1 MLTLPTGIQDLLD
14 EGRYAIRYM
23 ILVEKD
29 GGDEGVWN
37 GAYSLSSGGV
47 IYTPLAGNM
56 VISEVPASSNLDS
69 DRVKVDVTHLLPA
82 VAGIL
87 DNDDWHQRPCTLFL
101 AFLDD
106 GGEVQ
111 HVMARF
117 SGFLDTAEITDVADD
132 LCTLSISIESN
143 ARELSRASGRTRND
157 ADQRRVSA
165 TDGFFKHAANA
176 NSDANIYW
184 GRKGP
189 QYPTTAKKR

>member
-1 MLTLPTGIQDLLD
+1 MLSLPTGISDLLD

-29 GGDEGVWN
+29 GGDVGIWN
-37 GAYSLSSGGV
+37 GAYSLLSSGV
-47 IYTPLAGNM
+47 TYTPLAGNM
-56 VISEVPASSNLDS
+56 IVSEVPASSNLDS
-69 DRVKVDVTHLLPA
+69 DRVQVQVTHLLPA

-87 DNDDWHQRPCTLFL
+87 DDDDWHQRPCTLFL
-101 AFLDD
+101 AFLNDA
-106 GGEVQ
+106 GGVQ

-117 SGFLDTAEITDVADD
+117 SGFLDTAEITDAADD

-143 ARELSRASGRTRND
+143 ARELSRANGRTRND

-176 NSDANIYW
+176 ASDTSIYW

-189 QYPTTAKKR
+189 QYPAKAK

>member
-1 MLTLPTGIQDLLD
+1 MLSLPTGISDLLD

-29 GGDEGVWN
+29 GGDAGIWN
-37 GAYSLSSGGV
+37 GAYSLSSSGV
-47 IYTPLAGNM
+47 TYAPLAGNM
-56 VISEVPASSNLDS
+56 IVSEVPASSNLDS
-69 DRVKVDVTHLLPA
+69 DRVQVQVTHLLPA
-82 VAGIL
+82 VAGLL
-87 DNDDWHQRPCTLFL
+87 DDDDWHQRPCTLFL

-106 GGEVQ
+106 AGEVQ

-117 SGFLDTAEITDVADD
+117 AGFLDTAEITDAADD
-132 LCTLSISIESN
+132 LCALSISIESN
-143 ARELSRASGRTRND
+143 ARELNRANGRTRND

-176 NSDANIYW
+176 AADTDIYW

-189 QYPTTAKKR
+189 QYPTKTVRR